1 MNELTNKYNA
11 LTNESDIKFAELFTN
26 TLSKTTR
33 LTYRSDINGFFKM
46 FFGTKKFEDITEDMI
61 KAVDIN
67 MANEYVRRLMNGNYT
82 GATINK
88 KLASLNSFYTYLLRR
103 SVPIQLDYNP
113 FASNEGCVRLKNTT
127 ESYSAKTDLSDEEVR
142 QLLLAIPRDSEKMDK
157 KLVGERDY
165 LIMMLLLTTGIRR
178 QELVDIKF
186 SDLRKVGDDMVVRI
200 EGKGNKVRFLK
211 VPEQVY
217 QEILNYADLRLL
229 DINKDKDEYL
239 VTVHTRRFGYRVRG
253 KHMSVTNV
261 NRMIEKYCEKAGLT
275 GRNITPHSFR
285 HTFCTTSLRKEG
297 TKMEDVQDEMGHS
310 RIETTRRYDH
320 INRTIEN
327 STTDYVADK
336 FNL

>member
-142 QLLLAIPRDSEKMDK
+142 QLLLAIPRDNEKMDK

-217 QEILNYADLRLL
+217 QEILNYADLRLI

>member
-157 KLVGERDY
+157 KLIGERDY

-186 SDLRKVGDDMVVRI
+186 SDLRKVGYDMVVRI

>member
-186 SDLRKVGDDMVVRI
+186 SDLRKVGYDMVVRI

>member
-142 QLLLAIPRDSEKMDK
+142 QLLLAIPRDNEKMDK

>member
-157 KLVGERDY
+157 KLIGERDY

>member
-186 SDLRKVGDDMVVRI
+186 RDLRKVGDDMVVRI